1 MWSLHRG
8 REGGAEQ
15 LGPLG
20 VSAVSAESCEG
31 DLTTATGEERGL
43 NLWCAWR

>member
-1 MWSLHRG
+1 MEPASW
-8 REGGAEQ
+8 EGGWSREQ
-15 LGPLG
+15 LGTLG
-20 VSAVSAESCEG
+20 VSAMSAESCEG